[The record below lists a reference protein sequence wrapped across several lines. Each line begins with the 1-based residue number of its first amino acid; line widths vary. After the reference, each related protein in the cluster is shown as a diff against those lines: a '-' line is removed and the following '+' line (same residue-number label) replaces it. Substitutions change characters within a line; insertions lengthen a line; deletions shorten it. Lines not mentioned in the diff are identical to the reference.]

1 MVWFNRCHPWPQCKN
16 TPVDVYSSF
25 TFLSLHS
32 HSKYDSVLLH
42 QILFYWKAKTY
53 SWSISCNKTSL
64 GLTACVAH
72 CKLWHCFVDDLM
84 SGYSHFFL
92 EVDGVDPHVFSL
104 SAQDHLGFELFCIKP
119 ALLSISHLY
128 LAHRTPPPQP
138 SLLPLGLTECIWS
151 VWKQHVPFLCLFSAS
166 CFLSRDNWAL
176 SWYIEPIR

>member
-128 LAHRTPPPQP
+128 LAHRTPPPHNP
-138 SLLPLGLTECIWS
+138 HFYRLGSLNASEVSENSMSP
-151 VWKQHVPFLCLFSAS
+151 FSACS
-166 CFLSRDNWAL
+166 LHPASFPETT
-176 SWYIEPIR
+176 EPSAGT